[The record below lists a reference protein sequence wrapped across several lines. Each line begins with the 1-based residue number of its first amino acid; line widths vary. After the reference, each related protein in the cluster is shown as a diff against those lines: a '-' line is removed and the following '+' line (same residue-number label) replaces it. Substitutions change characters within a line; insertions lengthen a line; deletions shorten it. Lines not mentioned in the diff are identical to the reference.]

1 MKHRTLLLLLLLLL
15 LFLPRLKTHP
25 AGRGNTAATAAP
37 AAGAAGAGAAS
48 LRNTAFA
55 TPKHC
60 TAAAAAVAGDS
71 FQPVFV
77 PLFVK

>member
-1 MKHRTLLLLLLLLL
+1 M
-15 LFLPRLKTHP
+15 HP
-25 AGRGNTAATAAP
+25 PGAATAAP

-60 TAAAAAVAGDS
+60 TAAAAAAGDS